1 MALQHHYRFCY
12 AAGAVRCASHGWAVS
27 QWLAARTGVPA
38 CLRVCVP
45 ACLRVCVPA
54 CLRACVSACPR
65 VCVPAWLGQAFVHAW
80 ADVEKILFY

>member
-38 CLRVCVP
+38 CLRVCVS
-45 ACLRVCVPA
+45 ACLRVRVY
-54 CLRACVSACPR
+54 ACPR
-65 VCVPAWLGQAFVHAW
+65 VCVPACLEQAFVHAW
-80 ADVEKILFY
+80 AGVEKILFY